1 MTIENAIVLQER
13 LVAEAIVQL
22 QKNGSKELADDC
34 IRSIAV
40 VGKAWGIP
48 ADETARRQ
56 TRAQQEQTRHVG
68 DAGPRESTAGP
79 DMPPS
84 APDKAAKVMQLVWD
98 MFETALD
105 IGDDADRYRLF
116 DTAHA
121 LAAVY
126 LPPDWL
132 GSKPIVS

>member
-1 MTIENAIVLQER
+1 MTIENARALQEQ
-13 LVAEAIVQL
+13 LANEAIAQL
-22 QKNGSKELADDC
+22 QRNGSKELADDC
-34 IRSIAV
+34 IRSIAI

-48 ADETARRQ
+48 ADETAHRQ
-56 TRAQQEQTRHVG
+56 AHAQQEQTQRVG
-68 DAGPRESTAGP
+68 DAGARENTADS
-79 DMPPS
+79 DMLHP
-84 APDKAAKVMQLVWD
+84 APDKAVKVMQLVWD

-105 IGDDADRYRLF
+105 LGDDAERYRLF

>member
-1 MTIENAIVLQER
+1 
-13 LVAEAIVQL
+13 
-22 QKNGSKELADDC
+22 
-34 IRSIAV
+34 
-40 VGKAWGIP
+40 
-48 ADETARRQ
+48 
-56 TRAQQEQTRHVG
+56 
-68 DAGPRESTAGP
+68 
-79 DMPPS
+79 
-84 APDKAAKVMQLVWD
+84 MQLVWD

-105 IGDDADRYRLF
+105 LGDDAARYRLF